1 MAEGVGRQ
9 KGQGV
14 GMGGNVGEGDEGVQ
28 EKRLARVVCESVIE
42 MTEFLRELDQ
52 TGQRRAEARVEA
64 GGN

>member
-1 MAEGVGRQ
+1 
-9 KGQGV
+9 
-14 GMGGNVGEGDEGVQ
+14 MGGNVGEGDEGVQ